1 MHTAGALAKV
11 GRNSSSIC
19 KPPTKICKISGL
31 REAPIFLSGVLATNS
46 ELLGR
51 FDAHFDPAA
60 GAAQQGDLN
69 RTIGEK
75 LCHGHVRV
83 HALRRLDDD
92 GFISTAAEN

>member
-51 FDAHFDPAA
+51 FDAHLHAPSGTAEQRD
-60 GAAQQGDLN
+60 QN
-69 RTIGEK
+69 RSVGEE
-75 LCHGHVRV
+75 LGERHAPIDAVRG
-83 HALRRLDDD
+83 LDHD
-92 GFISTAAEN
+92 